1 MIGAETCSCR
11 LCYQTSTVELPL
23 SPSARSGIGF
33 CRATRGGGQSHE
45 QARGLRKQVS
55 MRPFRAARR
64 HSADDAAHRG
74 GFAALGVR
82 AAWRAARGV
91 SRCRRRPRQ
100 PGRDPD
106 RHRRRVLR
114 AARHPRH
121 LVLSDPPAGRP
132 HRPHPLGGPA
142 SVDAAARNRGAGD
155 QRDQRPGLAP
165 FRDPAAVRH
174 RARGG
179 HGAVPGFG
187 AFPVGGRAR
196 RRHAYRNAAAAG
208 AQPRAL
214 LPADRAD
221 ARCAAGAS
229 NSALSP
235 RFCRPT
241 G

>member
-1 MIGAETCSCR
+1 M
-11 LCYQTSTVELPL
+11 VEGN
-23 SPSARSGIGF
+23 R
-33 CRATRGGGQSHE
+33 HD
-45 QARGLRKQVS
+45 QARRLREQVS

-64 HSADDAAHRG
+64 HSADDAAYRR
-74 GFAALGVR
+74 GFAALGFR
-82 AAWRAARGV
+82 AAWRVARGV

-121 LVLSDPPAGRP
+121 LVLPDPPAGGP
-132 HRPHPLGGPA
+132 HRPDPLGGPA
-142 SVDAAARNRGAGD
+142 SADAAARNRGAGD

-174 RARGG
+174 RARCR

-187 AFPVGGRAR
+187 AFPVGGRAG
-196 RRHAYRNAAAAG
+196 RRHAYRDAAAAG
-208 AQPRAL
+208 PQPRPL

-221 ARCAAGAS
+221 ARCAAGTSSSAS
-229 NSALSP
+229 SP
-235 RFCRPT
+235 RSCRPT